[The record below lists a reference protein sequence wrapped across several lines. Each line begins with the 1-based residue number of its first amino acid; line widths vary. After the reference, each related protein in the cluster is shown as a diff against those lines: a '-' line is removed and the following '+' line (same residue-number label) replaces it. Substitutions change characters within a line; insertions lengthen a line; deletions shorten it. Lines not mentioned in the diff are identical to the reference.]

1 MLEHCN
7 PITLISHLPDNRAA
21 EVNAGLLTL
30 LDAATKAMQD
40 FDYKMIKNVLNIEK
54 YQHVSL
60 LYDQFVLE

>member
-40 FDYKMIKNVLNIEK
+40 FNYKMIKNV
-54 YQHVSL
+54 
-60 LYDQFVLE
+60 